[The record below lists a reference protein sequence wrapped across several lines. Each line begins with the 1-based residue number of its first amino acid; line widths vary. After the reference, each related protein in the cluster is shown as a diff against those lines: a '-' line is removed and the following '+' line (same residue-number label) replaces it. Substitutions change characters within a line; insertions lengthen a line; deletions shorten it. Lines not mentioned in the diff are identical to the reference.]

1 MTGEIKIQGM
11 DASQTASLMKDN
23 PLWNKTYF
31 HVFDVVGANANK
43 PFSERVRIIEET
55 VDAACQSIKDCPL
68 IAQPQIIMESR
79 DQILAFYRDVLGK
92 SGEGLVITNPD
103 SKYDAGKKRSKE
115 RVKLKG
121 RNDAEGKVIG
131 YNMGGKIGKLRSL
144 VVRFNGIEFS
154 LGIGLKK
161 FHREDPETY
170 FPIGTLVKFS
180 YRELT
185 PNGKPKDAHF
195 VDIRDPADM
204 NTLSGGDLKQRIQ
217 ELERS
222 SDNRYEYLKIQIK
235 NLEQKM
241 RNFVSDALNYR
252 DTNDDYWKILQ
263 KHINFTYNEHITKFN
278 KHITKLENLENRFDT
293 LIEGPDG
300 PVRGDI

>member
-1 MTGEIKIQGM
+1 
-11 DASQTASLMKDN
+11 
-23 PLWNKTYF
+23 
-31 HVFDVVGANANK
+31 
-43 PFSERVRIIEET
+43 
-55 VDAACQSIKDCPL
+55 
-68 IAQPQIIMESR
+68 MESR

-92 SGEGLVITNPD
+92 NGEGLVITNPD
-103 SKYDAGKKRSKE
+103 SKYDAGKKRSNE

-121 RNDAEGKVIG
+121 RNDTEGKVIG

-195 VDIRDPADM
+195 VEIRDPADM

-217 ELERS
+217 ELAHE
-222 SDNRYEYLKIQIK
+222 YEYIKINLRALTNEFSSNTTLLSDRLKNLENHESKKEIK
-235 NLEQKM
+235 NLEQKIT
-241 RNFVSDALNYR
+241 NFMSDALYYR
-252 DTNDDYWKILQ
+252 DTNDNNLKNVFSNLKNIANIY
-263 KHINFTYNEHITKFN
+263 N
-278 KHITKLENLENRFDT
+278 KHIKEVKNLEQKITNFMSDALTKLENLENRFDT